1 MSMSTPVL
9 ADPPSLRV
17 AGFDQSGGTDN
28 SDLNGMYCRTQ
39 HGTYYKR
46 VPPIWIMW
54 HEPSHGTW
62 FIGDTEGDRDSHV
75 ARFPNA
81 QWLVTKPQKIEAT
94 INDSNAATQITV
106 HASTSAIIKA
116 GFLTKSPPPG
126 ALKGW
131 KRRYFMLTV
140 GTGEPK
146 LEYFKSIKDVD
157 SKKPQGVVL
166 LGGCKG
172 VAPGEGQRRGSRTKK
187 AQPSADDA
195 KCIRLTLPNR
205 DLELLAETR
214 VDYRNWM
221 TVLKEAC
228 GQDIRLR
235 VGPLQIAPVNATKYA
250 KFFAV
255 LDAAHLKFFDSEAHT
270 GTEKK
275 LQQHVAIQDIT
286 HVELVPSSAYFNIT
300 LGESG
305 FSLKAV
311 STQAAV
317 DWVEDIKSLLF
328 DDVAEKVQTPGRP
341 KLPSGDAFSQFKAG
355 EGSMTLEKGATLSAT
370 APTLGALRPGDDGQ
384 EEVDSSSDEET
395 VTGFGSSSSSPNPP
409 AQLQSA
415 PPPEAAA
422 AKAAEAAREDARA
435 KARAQAAKEEQER
448 HAAEAEAAEAK
459 AQAERKEQE
468 RLAVEAAAARANA
481 DTEAAEASNVTNAAT
496 RPVGDAPSNKVV
508 LDRSGGKGL
517 GIKLLKAPDGN
528 GFLVKSVD
536 TGGQAEKFAEIVPGR
551 RISYVNAVDVK
562 ELNMKQLGG
571 IITSQDMCEF
581 TFEDDETVAP
591 SVAQQDVAPPVQAAE
606 APVAPPVQAAEAPV
620 APPVTEKDA
629 VQATAAATEA
639 ARKVEED
646 RLASEAAAGA
656 EKEKEAAEAQAMA
669 ETVAAEAKAAAEAAA
684 SMEAATAEAARKV
697 EEDRLAAEA
706 VAEAE
711 KEKEAAEA
719 QAKAERDAAEA
730 KAAAEEAAAVEAAR
744 RIEEERLA
752 VEAAEEQQQQQ
763 SSAAPAE
770 DSLSAA
776 EGPMA
781 PPVQAAEAP
790 VAPPVTE
797 KDAVQATAAATEAAR
812 KVEEDRLASEAA
824 AGAEK
829 EKEAAEAQAMAET
842 VAAEAKAAAEAAAS
856 MEAATAEA
864 ARKVEEDR
872 LAAEAVAEAEKE
884 KEAAEAQAK
893 AERDAAEAK
902 AAAEEAAAV
911 EAARRIEEERLA
923 VEAAEEQQQQQSS
936 AAPAEDSLSAL
947 PGPASDDTP
956 SFRPRTNTG
965 QLRQVVEREST
976 ARKKAE
982 QDATEA
988 KEALAAQQAAL
999 AQQQANFAAQT
1010 ETLARQKAEQEAKEA
1025 KEEIARLRMSM
1036 DAQAAV
1042 IKAQE
1047 AEKRALE
1054 AEKRIAEMQRDL
1066 EQTKGMEQRINEN
1079 ADKKVA
1085 EMEVG
1090 RKNTANWA
1098 AVVWWLLSA
1107 SGSGSIY
1114 QALSCSQLTT
1124 VSWSAVGPPAGT
1136 FTRDASKRASAD
1148 RGCQAR
1154 QRTRIW
1160 GIHGSFV
1167 WRAAEKGWEPCFK
1180 LCTQPRWWPRGPHG
1194 SHWPRPHR
1202 PRRPHWP
1209 CQCSQGENGA
1219 IHSLFPAVAA
1229 WLRLPQD
1236 LRPRTSAATPCIGSG
1251 QLRARASCAGR
1262 GVRRGFCLTSYW
1274 FVASPCCGSH
1284 LPESNRAV
1292 ARVCCETAAYAEGG
1306 AGLVE

>member
-770 DSLSAA
+770 DSLSA
-776 EGPMA
+776 
-781 PPVQAAEAP
+781 
-790 VAPPVTE
+790 
-797 KDAVQATAAATEAAR
+797 
-812 KVEEDRLASEAA
+812 
-824 AGAEK
+824 
-829 EKEAAEAQAMAET
+829 
-842 VAAEAKAAAEAAAS
+842 
-856 MEAATAEA
+856 
-864 ARKVEEDR
+864 
-872 LAAEAVAEAEKE
+872 
-884 KEAAEAQAK
+884 
-893 AERDAAEAK
+893 
-902 AAAEEAAAV
+902 
-911 EAARRIEEERLA
+911 
-923 VEAAEEQQQQQSS
+923 
-936 AAPAEDSLSAL
+936 L